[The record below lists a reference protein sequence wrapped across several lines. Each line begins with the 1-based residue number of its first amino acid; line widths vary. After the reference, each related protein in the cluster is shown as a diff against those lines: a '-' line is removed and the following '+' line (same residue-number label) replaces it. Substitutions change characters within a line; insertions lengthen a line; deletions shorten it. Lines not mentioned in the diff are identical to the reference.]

1 MRVYYKRV
9 QRERS
14 DDESGGDQGNDL
26 QFWPTSRDPGSQF
39 PAYFAKRKMK
49 ERRILITMQSK
60 HQKGGLGLSLWR
72 ARSTLFSPKGE
83 DDLIQPK
90 AAEFLVQ

>member
-1 MRVYYKRV
+1 MR
-9 QRERS
+9 EN

-49 ERRILITMQSK
+49 KDRI
-60 HQKGGLGLSLWR
+60 
-72 ARSTLFSPKGE
+72 
-83 DDLIQPK
+83 IQ
-90 AAEFLVQ
+90 

>member
-1 MRVYYKRV
+1 M

-39 PAYFAKRKMK
+39 PAYQKKNK
-49 ERRILITMQSK
+49 ERKDHTIK
-60 HQKGGLGLSLWR
+60 KN
-72 ARSTLFSPKGE
+72 AKFAPK
-83 DDLIQPK
+83 K
-90 AAEFLVQ
+90 